1 MLSDLTGAIKQAYS
15 GARAR
20 NHVAALS
27 QFHRMQASPGF
38 RAAAEY
44 CRDQLCSWGVEA
56 EILSFP
62 GDTRTSYWA
71 CDMFQEWE
79 ASEATLDL
87 LLPEGGMLRLADYA
101 ADRISVIQ
109 RSQPFEGEAELVVLE
124 GGDTPTEYE
133 GLDVAGKVVVAQGD
147 VRQVW
152 RQAVRERGAAGIL
165 FDGMRELPPVRQRM
179 DLPDARQYTSFWWR
193 EGDEPR
199 GFGFV
204 LTPRQGDWLRALA
217 RQQAKKGAGPL
228 QVRARVV
235 SRLYD
240 GHIEVVSA
248 RIRGRTAEEV
258 VVIAHLCHPQ
268 ASANDNASG
277 SAAILE
283 AARTLQALISSG
295 RLATPARS
303 IRFLWVP
310 EMTGTYAYLA
320 THEDELARM
329 VAGINLDMVG
339 EDQALCG
346 SVLLIERPPE
356 AMASFAGDLA
366 EALHEAMQ
374 EGASNLAGTASYPLY
389 RHAVTPFSGGSDH
402 YILSDP
408 TVGVPTP
415 MLIQWPDK
423 FYHTSADTIDK
434 VDPEMLAVA
443 GGLAASY
450 AYFVAAA
457 GEREARWLAREMV
470 ARAKARLAR
479 RAQEGYAEALAAK
492 GPEELAAA
500 AQRASRGIAFQA
512 ERANAA
518 LRTLLRLAPG
528 LSSAVDEAAQAVG
541 AAGQAEWAALEA
553 ELQRLAQAQGRE
565 ISLSPAA
572 RSADEWSER
581 ASRMVLRRTVRGP
594 VEVSALATR
603 LAPEARAR
611 LEQLENTYRERLRR
625 LSVYMLYWIDGRRS
639 LAEVADLVECEA
651 GMRDVELMV
660 RLAELMVEAG
670 LLEGRQRCTWD
681 RNPSGG
687 VDPGCSS

>member
-1 MLSDLTGAIKQAYS
+1 MLKDLLSAVKQSYS
-15 GARAR
+15 GIAAKH
-20 NHVAALS
+20 HVAALS
-27 QFHRMQASPGF
+27 QFHRLQASPGF
-38 RAAAEY
+38 RAAAGY
-44 CRDQLCSWGVEA
+44 CLSQLRSWGIEA
-56 EILSFP
+56 ELLAFP
-62 GDTRTSYWA
+62 AQAGTAYWA

-79 ASEATLDL
+79 ASDATLDL
-87 LLPEGGMLRLADYA
+87 LLPEGGAQRLADYRD
-101 ADRISVIQ
+101 DRISLVQ
-109 RSQPFEGEAELVVLE
+109 RSLPFAGEAEVVALAY
-124 GGDTPTEYE
+124 GDTPAEYE
-133 GLDVAGKVVVAQGD
+133 GLDVAGKVVLAQGD
-147 VRQVW
+147 IREVW
-152 RQAVRERGAAGIL
+152 RQAVSERGAVGIL
-165 FDGMRELPPVRQRM
+165 YDGMREQAPVRQRI

-193 EGDEPR
+193 RGDEPR

-217 RQQAKKGAGPL
+217 RQQAQQGGPPL
-228 QVRARVV
+228 RVRARVA

-240 GHIEVVSA
+240 GQIEVVSA
-248 RIRGRTAEEV
+248 LIRGRSDAESV
-258 VVIAHLCHPQ
+258 VVAHLCHPQ

-277 SAAILE
+277 SAAALE
-283 AARTLQALISSG
+283 AARALHILIQEG
-295 RLATPARS
+295 RLPLPERS

-356 AMASFAGDLA
+356 AAAGFAGDLA

-374 EGASNLAGTASYPLY
+374 EGARNLAGTASYPLY

-434 VDPEMLAVA
+434 VDPNMLAVA

-457 GEREARWLAREMV
+457 GEAEARWLAREMV
-470 ARAKARLAR
+470 ARARARLAR
-479 RAQEGYAEALAAK
+479 LALQCYAEALDSQGLDA
-492 GPEELAAA
+492 LADVAH
-500 AQRASRGIAFQA
+500 RAGRRLAFHA
-512 ERANAA
+512 ERGAEA
-518 LRTLLRLAPG
+518 LGSLVRLAPG
-528 LSSAVDEAAQAVG
+528 LAAWVEDAASAVRQAG
-541 AAGQAEWAALEA
+541 EGEWMGLRA
-553 ELQRLAQAQGRE
+553 ELERLARARGAE
-565 ISLSPAA
+565 ALPAA
-572 RSADEWSER
+572 PPRPEDEWSER
-581 ASRMVLRRTVRGP
+581 ARHMVLRRTVRGP
-594 VEVSALATR
+594 VEASAVLAR
-603 LAPEARAR
+603 LEPAARAR
-611 LEQLENTYRERLRR
+611 AEAVFRERREVARR
-625 LSVYMLYWIDGRRS
+625 LPVYMLYWIDGRRT

-651 GMRDVELMV
+651 GLRDVELMV

-670 LLEGRQRCTWD
+670 LLEE
-681 RNPSGG
+681 RN
-687 VDPGCSS
+687 

>member
-1 MLSDLTGAIKQAYS
+1 MLRDLVGAVKQTYS
-15 GARAR
+15 GALAKQ
-20 NHVAALS
+20 HVAALS

-44 CRDQLCSWGVEA
+44 CQSQLCSWGVEA
-56 EILSFP
+56 EVVSFP
-62 GDTRTSYWA
+62 ADVGTAYWA

-79 ASEATLDL
+79 ASEAVLDL
-87 LLPEGGMLRLADYA
+87 LLPEGGATRLADYCE
-101 ADRISVIQ
+101 DKISLIQ
-109 RSQPFEGEAELVVLE
+109 RSQPFDGEAELVVLE
-124 GGDTPTEYE
+124 RGDSPEEYR
-133 GLDVAGKVVVAQGD
+133 GLEVAGRVVLANGD
-147 VRQVW
+147 IREVW
-152 RQAVRERGAAGIL
+152 QQAVSERGAAGIL
-165 FDGMRELPPVRQRM
+165 FDGMRELPPVRQRI

-193 EGDEPR
+193 KGDEPR

-217 RQQAKKGAGPL
+217 RQQAQQGRAPL
-228 QVRARVV
+228 RVRAKVA

-240 GHIEVVSA
+240 GQVEVVSA
-248 RIRGRTAEEV
+248 LLRGRTDAEA

-277 SAAILE
+277 SAAALE
-283 AARTLQALISSG
+283 AARALQALISSG
-295 RLATPARS
+295 RLARPERS

-346 SVLLIERPPE
+346 SALLIERPPE
-356 AMASFAGDLA
+356 AAAGFAGDLA

-434 VDPEMLAVA
+434 VDPNMLAVA

-457 GEREARWLAREMV
+457 GEQEARWLAREMV
-470 ARAKARLAR
+470 ARCKARLGRLAQQCYGEALDCRGLDALGSVADRAAR
-479 RAQEGYAEALAAK
+479 RL
-492 GPEELAAA
+492 
-500 AQRASRGIAFQA
+500 AFQA
-512 ERANAA
+512 ERGADSLQA
-518 LRTLLRLAPG
+518 LLRLAPG
-528 LSSAVDEAAQAVG
+528 LAGTVEAAAQSIR
-541 AAGQAEWAALEA
+541 AAGQEEWAGLRTELEGLA
-553 ELQRLAQAQGRE
+553 RRRGAGGLPAPRLARD
-565 ISLSPAA
+565 
-572 RSADEWSER
+572 DEWSER
-581 ASRMVLRRTVRGP
+581 ARGMVLQRTVRGP
-594 VEVSALATR
+594 VELTALV
-603 LAPEARAR
+603 AR
-611 LEQLENTYRERLRR
+611 LEPPSRARAEELLREQRAAARR
-625 LSVYMLYWIDGRRS
+625 LSVYMLHWIDGRRT
-639 LAEVADLVECEA
+639 LAEVADLVECEV
-651 GMRDVELMV
+651 GVRDVGLMV
-660 RLAELMVEAG
+660 RLAELMVEVG
-670 LLEGRQRCTWD
+670 WLEV
-681 RNPSGG
+681 RN
-687 VDPGCSS
+687 